1 MSVLVR
7 IPTPLRVLT
16 NGQGELQVKAATVKE
31 MFDRIEKDFA
41 GLKGRLREDDGT
53 VRPFVNVYLNEEDI
67 RFLNGM
73 STELKPGD
81 EVSIVPAMAG
91 GR

>member
-7 IPTPLRVLT
+7 IPTPLWALT
-16 NGQGELQVKAATVKE
+16 DGRGELQVEAATVKE
-31 MFDRIEKDFA
+31 MFDQMEKDFA

-53 VRPFVNVYLNEEDI
+53 VRHFINVYVNEEDI
-67 RFLNGM
+67 RFLHGI
-73 STELKPGD
+73 STGLKPGD
-81 EVSIVPAMAG
+81 EVFIVPAMAG